1 MRKPK
6 RMTHSTNTIEIIK
19 FMKDLASEAG
29 AIVASYFQGCFT
41 VQSKDEAPNG
51 IDIVTDADKASEH
64 FIMDQIRKSFPAHDI
79 LTEETKTEITGSKF
93 LWVVDPLDGTVNF
106 SHSYPHFG
114 ISIGFMEDN
123 IIKAGV
129 VFDPMRQEMFWA
141 YRSGGAFLNE
151 AAISV
156 TQTDNL
162 YRCIVG
168 TGFPYDKAKSPI
180 NNIKEFC
187 QVIPKVQ
194 GVRRSGSAALDLAW
208 VACGRLDGFWELKL
222 KPWDFMAGTILA
234 HEAGGK
240 ATDRYGSSIEL
251 WSPSIVATNTFIHDD
266 LLRILTPDD

>member
-1 MRKPK
+1 MTKPNP
-6 RMTHSTNTIEIIK
+6 MTLSTDPTEIMK

-29 AIVASYFQGCFT
+29 AIVASYFQGCFE

-51 IDIVTDADKASEH
+51 IDIVTDADKASER
-64 FIMDQIRKSFPAHDI
+64 FIMDQIRKSFPTHDI
-79 LTEETKTEITGSKF
+79 LTEETETEITGSKF
-93 LWVVDPLDGTVNF
+93 LWIVDPLDGTVNF

-114 ISIGFMEDN
+114 VSIGFMEDN

-129 VFDPMRQEMFWA
+129 VFDPIRQEMFWA
-141 YRSGGAFLNE
+141 YRCGGAFLNE
-151 AAISV
+151 DAIRV
-156 TQTDNL
+156 TQSDNL
-162 YRCIVG
+162 YRSIVG
-168 TGFPYDKAKSPI
+168 TGFPYDKAKSTV

-187 QVIPKVQ
+187 QVTPKVQ

-234 HEAGGK
+234 QEAGGK
-240 ATDRYGSSIEL
+240 VTDRYGGSMEL

-266 LLRILTPDD
+266 LLRILTLGD